1 MIRFKAIKSG
11 YSMMFF
17 EELVQY
23 KDVMFRIEHVSLIIP
38 TTARQIVKF
47 TCEIPKLIAVV
58 KQVEDF

>member
-1 MIRFKAIKSG
+1 
-11 YSMMFF
+11 MMFF

-38 TTARQIVKF
+38 TTVRQIVKF
-47 TCEIPKLIAVV
+47 TCEIPKLIAWRDAVV